1 MLDLL
6 MRFLLLCHYSLFFSL
21 AVLCAIYYVKTR
33 DPIVKHLLLILV
45 PLFLHSFASLFYYL
59 FSDDLGALF
68 GAVNSAISLFLL
80 VVTSMTVPVLLW
92 GASTYMLSLL
102 ELPEEK
108 KRLGRR
114 VITGLTLVLF
124 FAGLYF
130 IVFLNSDD
138 WQVGLSR
145 SLNELFLSGSL
156 FLFASAVTAL
166 VYLKEL
172 KDDGKK
178 RLLRGIV
185 VSFLPVLIFVIL
197 DFIFFLDSAYKLTYL
212 SYLIFC
218 ILVYY
223 DTTRIYVNRYEPDFQ
238 SFVESDDHAFEAFG
252 ISDRERELIPLLIRG
267 KSNKEISDILFISTN
282 TVKTHI
288 RNIYRKAGV
297 SNRLQL
303 LSKIR
308 SHPEG

>member
-6 MRFLLLCHYSLFFSL
+6 SRFLLLCHYSIFFSL
-21 AVLCAIYYVKTR
+21 AVLCFIYFIRTR
-33 DPIVKHLLLILV
+33 DRIVKHLLLILV
-45 PLFLHSFASLFYYL
+45 PLFLHSFASLFYHL
-59 FSDDLGALF
+59 FSDELGTLF

-92 GASTYMLSLL
+92 GTSTYMLSLV
-102 ELPEEK
+102 ELPEVK
-108 KRLGRR
+108 KTLGRR
-114 VITGLTLVLF
+114 IITGLTLFLF

-145 SLNELFLSGSL
+145 ALNELFLAGSL
-156 FLFASAVTAL
+156 FQFASAVTAM
-166 VYLKEL
+166 VYLKDL
-172 KDDGKK
+172 SDIRKK
-178 RLLRGIV
+178 RLLRGIA
-185 VSFLPVLIFVIL
+185 VSFLPVMAFVIL
-197 DFIFFLDSAYKLTYL
+197 DWIFFLDSAYKLSYL

-223 DTTRIYVNRYEPDFQ
+223 DTTRIYVNRYEPEEPIP
-238 SFVESDDHAFEAFG
+238 ESNDEVCKSYG
-252 ISDRERELIPLLIRG
+252 ISDREKELIPLLIKG
-267 KSNKEISDILFISTN
+267 KSNKEISEILFISTN

-297 SNRLQL
+297 TNRLQL
-303 LSKIR
+303 LSRIR
-308 SHPEG
+308 NHPEG